1 MTVAASIILAAILG
15 GVIFVLLDSWQRR
28 ADAPVPIVDPEPVYR
43 PEPPRP
49 TWELTRASRKARR
62 TASGPAGPAAAK
74 APPLPRSPSHG
85 GGRCRSS
92 RRGR

>member
-28 ADAPVPIVDPEPVYR
+28 ADSPVPIVDPEPAYR

-49 TWELTRASRKARR
+49 TWELDTRKPEGPQDSLWSGWAGRR
-62 TASGPAGPAAAK
+62 
-74 APPLPRSPSHG
+74 
-85 GGRCRSS
+85 
-92 RRGR
+92 